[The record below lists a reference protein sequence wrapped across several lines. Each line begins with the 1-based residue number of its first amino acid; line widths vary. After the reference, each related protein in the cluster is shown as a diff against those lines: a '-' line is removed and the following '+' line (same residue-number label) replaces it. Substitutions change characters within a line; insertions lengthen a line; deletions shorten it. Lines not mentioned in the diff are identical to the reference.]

1 MDNIFDNVEK
11 AEVIDVKDGDVIV
24 LYIKG
29 YMPSKEK
36 TEILENS
43 VSRLFDGKV
52 KVLVVNYDTVKVG
65 VLRHE

>member
-11 AEVIDVKDGDVIV
+11 AEVIDVKYGDVIV

-29 YMPSKEK
+29 NIPSTEEK
-36 TEILENS
+36 KIIEDN
-43 VSRLFDGKV
+43 VAQLFDGKV